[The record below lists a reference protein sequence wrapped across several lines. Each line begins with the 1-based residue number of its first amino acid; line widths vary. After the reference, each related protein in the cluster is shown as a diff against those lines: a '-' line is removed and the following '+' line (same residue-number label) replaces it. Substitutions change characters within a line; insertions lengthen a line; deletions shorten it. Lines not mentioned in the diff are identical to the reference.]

1 MQSAPLSSKDASIH
15 TLTPVQLSIIY
26 VNWNSLDYLRESIAS
41 VHQFTHATQFEIIVV
56 DNASPEGGIDLIS
69 QAFPQVIVIKSPR
82 NLGFAGANNLG
93 FAHSTGEYILLLNP
107 DTQLFEPSID
117 IMMDRARKLPNAGI
131 IGCKLL
137 NTDRSVQLTSI
148 QSFPN
153 LVNQVLDAEI
163 LLTKFP
169 NSRLWGTGPLFEE
182 GVDTLPVQVI
192 TGACMLMRREV
203 FEQVG
208 RYSEDYFMYA
218 EDLDLNHKVAKRGL
232 TNYYVGATS
241 LVHYGGRSSSR
252 QCVSHWATVM
262 KYKAMV
268 LYFRKTHGRIY
279 EWLYRTA
286 IAASAMLRIM
296 LLLLMR
302 PFANVLWDK
311 NSLSFSSAKWKA
323 VLKWALGDFSP
334 AKPVNSAVSE

>member
-1 MQSAPLSSKDASIH
+1 MK
-15 TLTPVQLSIIY
+15 LSIIY
-26 VNWNSLDYLRESIAS
+26 VNWNSLDYLRESIAG
-41 VHQFTHATQFEIIVV
+41 VYRFTQNTQFEIIVV
-56 DNASPEGGIDLIS
+56 DNASPEGGIDAIS
-69 QAFPQVIVIKSPR
+69 QAFPQVIVIRSPK

-93 FAHSTGEYILLLNP
+93 FARSMGEYILLLNP

-117 IMMDRARKLPNAGI
+117 IMMDRAGKLSNAGI

-137 NTDRSVQLTSI
+137 NSDRSVQLTSI
-148 QSFPN
+148 QTFPN
-153 LVNQVLDAEI
+153 LINQILDADV
-163 LLTKFP
+163 LLTKWP
-169 NSRLWGTGPLFEE
+169 KSRLWGIAPLFDH
-182 GVDTLPVQVI
+182 GVDTVPVQVI

-203 FEQVG
+203 FDQVG

-218 EDLDLNHKVAKRGL
+218 EDLDLNYKVAKLGL

-241 LVHYGGRSSSR
+241 LMHHGGRSSSR
-252 QCVSHWATVM
+252 QRASHWATVM

-268 LYFRKTHGRIY
+268 LYFRKTHGRFY

-286 IAASAMLRIM
+286 IAASAFFRIA
-296 LLLLMR
+296 LLLLLR
-302 PFANVLWDK
+302 PFANTLWDK
-311 NSLSFSSAKWKA
+311 NSMRFSSDKWKA